1 MSEKVLFICN
11 PHSGKGL
18 IRQDLLDIIDTMVK
32 ADFEVTVY
40 TTQSQGDAVQKIEKE
55 AARFDRIITSGGDG
69 TLDEVVTGVIRSG
82 ADIPIGYIPAGS
94 TNDFANSLGLPK
106 ERLLAAKTAISGVPF
121 PCDAGYFNGDTF
133 VYVAAFG
140 MFTNVSYETPQE
152 MKNTLGHLAYILEGV
167 KQLQNIPSYHME
179 VHCNGNVIQDT
190 FIYGM
195 ITNSVSVGGFKGITG
210 SNVRLDD
217 GIFEVTLIR
226 TPHNPIELNEI
237 IACLTNLIDDSDLIY
252 TFKTSE
258 IWFNSKEKIAWT
270 LDGEYGGEHDEL
282 LVRSLKQRIRI
293 MVAPPEET
301 DVHNV
306 NL

>member
-1 MSEKVLFICN
+1 
-11 PHSGKGL
+11 
-18 IRQDLLDIIDTMVK
+18 
-32 ADFEVTVY
+32 
-40 TTQSQGDAVQKIEKE
+40 
-55 AARFDRIITSGGDG
+55 
-69 TLDEVVTGVIRSG
+69 
-82 ADIPIGYIPAGS
+82 
-94 TNDFANSLGLPK
+94 
-106 ERLLAAKTAISGVPF
+106 
-121 PCDAGYFNGDTF
+121 
-133 VYVAAFG
+133 
-140 MFTNVSYETPQE
+140 

-301 DVHNV
+301 AVHNV